1 MACGSFRQHRS
12 PHLRIK
18 TAALLI
24 FLFLTACR
32 SPQAVS
38 SSPELEPVTLQLRWY
53 HQFQTAGYYAALEQG
68 YYRDAGL
75 DVTILPGGPF
85 NTYEEVLSGRAQYGV
100 TNTEVLLHRLD
111 GDPLVALATIFQH
124 SPQVFMVRQD
134 SDIYEPKDLA
144 GRRVGMSTSTR
155 TAELQ
160 AMLLHEGVSLTSLD
174 LVDRTS
180 AYSEYL
186 FDETIDAQ
194 AVYATNEPFVLENAG
209 IPTRLIAPAAYGVDF
224 YGDLLYTT
232 EAELEEH
239 PDRVARFRAASLKGW
254 QYALDHPEETIDIIL
269 ANYDT
274 SHGRDQLTYEAAMMR
289 EYILPDVIEIGHMN
303 PDRWQHIADIYVALG
318 MADPGYTLDG
328 FLYDSTPIFDHG
340 WLYLLIAVAGGI
352 ALLVALAAV
361 GLAVFNR
368 RLHTAVTQR
377 TAQLQTS
384 EQRYRGLFDNSLEA
398 IFIADDQ
405 GYYLDANPAACEML
419 GYTRAELLTMGVWD
433 ISANPDRD
441 LFQQAWNSF
450 KAAGFSKGNYTL
462 RSKDGKLIESEFQ
475 SVANFMPG
483 LHLSALRDV
492 TQRKLAEEERRE
504 IENRFR
510 ALFELSPDAFLLAEV
525 ATGMLV
531 DANPAA
537 EMLLQLP
544 RDQIIGRH
552 HESLYPP
559 DQQPKAHESFRY
571 RPPTTIQEPP
581 PMEIDLVS
589 AAGHRKTVEIRGR
602 NIELAGR
609 EYVFG
614 AFRDISERKQWEK
627 KLQESEA
634 LHRLLFEN
642 APVGIGYYTLDG
654 RVISFNHLAAEMMN
668 GRPQDFVGKSLIELH
683 GEVAGQTF
691 QDRIS
696 AAAVSENTLTFMDFV
711 QMPTGENWFDS
722 SYNRIMNPLGQ
733 VIGVQIIAH
742 DVTATKKAEAALR
755 ESEELYRITI
765 ENISDPI
772 FITDD
777 DGRFTFICPNV
788 MHSLGYTDDEVWALG
803 HINQLFDPPLN
814 TPEFLASG
822 EVHHLDRTISDKHG
836 HPHDFLISAKR
847 VAIKDGTILFTCHDI
862 TELKKAAATL
872 REAEASLRGLVN
884 ATSDVVV
891 LLDADGIIIEGN
903 EKLAQNFGCSRDAL
917 IGKNIY
923 EFMGGPVGEAR
934 GAYMAQVLATGESVR
949 FVDERNGRVFH
960 NIIHPVL
967 DDTGQAVRIAVYARD
982 ITEERQAQAHI
993 REIEAKNQAILEAL
1007 PDMMFMLNQQGEI
1020 VDYRISDAGDL
1031 ILDPE
1036 QVVGSNIQDAMPP
1049 EIVALILDNVARCFE
1064 TGQIQHFEYRLQV
1077 QRGPQDFEA
1086 RMTKSSEAYVLTIVR
1101 NITGRK
1107 TAEVERETLLKQIQ
1121 TQAHLMQKIMDSV
1134 PEGLLLVDPNGVVL
1148 LKNPTAE
1155 AYLSVLADTQSSD
1168 TISHLGAHPLSAF
1181 YIPPTSGQFH
1191 EVQKDDL
1198 TFEIVAQPFTASA
1211 TLEGWLL
1218 LIRDV
1223 TLERE
1228 WQTRS
1233 QQQERLAAVGQLAAG
1248 MAHDFNNILAVISL
1262 YAELLQ
1268 LHPALPLDLLAR
1280 VQIIGDQTHK
1290 ASDLIQQILDFS
1302 RRSLINLQPIDF
1314 QTLLQETIHLLART
1328 LPETIDV
1335 SLVAGDFFPV
1345 IEADATRIQQAL
1357 LNLAVNSRDAMPHG
1371 GALRLEL
1378 TPVHIAKEHPAAPL
1392 DLAPGEWVRLDVM
1405 DTGAGIP
1412 ADILP
1417 HIFEPFF
1424 TTKAPKGNGLGL
1436 AQVYG
1441 IIKQHNGDLTV
1452 TSTPGAG
1459 TQFSIYL
1466 PIVTGGDSVDEA
1478 SEAAAIPQGRGQT
1491 ILVVEDQDLV
1501 RSALADS
1508 LVSLHYEVITAVH
1521 GHEALAIYDASPE
1534 GVDLVITDMI
1544 MPVMGGKELY
1554 YALRKRETA
1563 VPVII
1568 ISGYVTEEERR
1579 DLGKHDQVFWMPKP
1593 PNLQQLAALLAQLL
1607 PIA

>member
-1 MACGSFRQHRS
+1 MASGSFRQYRS

-24 FLFLTACR
+24 FLLLTACR

-38 SSPELEPVTLQLRWY
+38 PSPELEPVTLQLKWY

-100 TNTEVLLHRLD
+100 TNTEVLLHRLH
-111 GDPLVALATIFQH
+111 GDPLVTLAAIFQH

-134 SDIYEPKDLA
+134 SDIYEPKDLI
-144 GRRVGMSTSTR
+144 GRRVGMSTGTR

-160 AMLLHEGVSLTSLD
+160 AMLLKEGVSLTSLQ
-174 LVDRTS
+174 LVDEIDDS
-180 AYSEYL
+180 NDYL

-194 AVYATNEPFVLENAG
+194 GVYATNEPFVLENAG
-209 IPTRLIAPAAYGVDF
+209 IPTRLINPAAYGVDF

-232 EAELEEH
+232 ETELEEH

-254 QYALDHPEETIDIIL
+254 EYAFHNPEETIDIIL
-269 ANYDT
+269 TKYDT
-274 SHGRDQLTYEAAMMR
+274 PLNRDQLAYEAAMMR

-328 FLYDSTPIFDHG
+328 FLYDPLPVFDHG
-340 WLYLLIAVAGGI
+340 RLYLLLAIAGGI

-361 GLAVFNR
+361 GLVVFNR

-384 EQRYRGLFDNSLEA
+384 EQCYRGLFDNSLEA
-398 IFIADDQ
+398 ILIADDQ
-405 GYYLDANPAACEML
+405 GCYLDANPAACEML

-441 LFQQAWNSF
+441 LFQQAWDSF
-450 KAAGFSKGNYTL
+450 IAAGFSKGNYTL
-462 RSKDGKLIESEFQ
+462 RSKDGQFIESEFQ

-504 IENRFR
+504 SENRFR
-510 ALFELSPDAFLLAEV
+510 ALFELSPDAILLAEV

-544 RDQIIGRH
+544 RDQVIGRH

-559 DQQPKAHESFRY
+559 DQQPKALESFAHGPRGLIDEA
-571 RPPTTIQEPP
+571 PPV
-581 PMEIDLVS
+581 EIDLVT
-589 AAGHRKTVEIRGR
+589 AADQRKTVEIRGR
-602 NIELAGR
+602 RIELAGR
-609 EYVFG
+609 EYVLG
-614 AFRDISERKQWEK
+614 AFRDISERKQWED
-627 KLQESEA
+627 KLQESE
-634 LHRLLFEN
+634 
-642 APVGIGYYTLDG
+642 
-654 RVISFNHLAAEMMN
+654 
-668 GRPQDFVGKSLIELH
+668 ELH
-683 GEVAGQTF
+683 
-691 QDRIS
+691 
-696 AAAVSENTLTFMDFV
+696 
-711 QMPTGENWFDS
+711 
-722 SYNRIMNPLGQ
+722 
-733 VIGVQIIAH
+733 
-742 DVTATKKAEAALR
+742 
-755 ESEELYRITI
+755 RITI

-777 DGRFTFICPNV
+777 DGRFTFVYSNILE
-788 MHSLGYTDDEVWALG
+788 SLGYTEADVWAFG
-803 HINQLFDPPLN
+803 YINHLFDPVLLV
-814 TPEFLASG
+814 PEFLAAG
-822 EVHHLDRTISDKHG
+822 EVRHLERAILDKNG
-836 HPHDFLISAKR
+836 HRHDFLIHAKR
-847 VAIKDGTILFTCHDI
+847 VAIKGGTILYTCHDI
-862 TELKKAAATL
+862 TDLKKAAATL

-884 ATSDVVV
+884 ATSDVVI

-903 EKLAQNFGCSRDAL
+903 EKLAQSFGCSRDAL
-917 IGKNIY
+917 VGKNIY
-923 EFMGGPVGEAR
+923 EFMRGPVGEAR
-934 GAYMAQVLATGESVR
+934 SAYMALVLATGESVR

-960 NIIHPVL
+960 NIVHPVL

-982 ITEERQAQAHI
+982 ITEERQAQTHI

-1007 PDMMFMLNQQGEI
+1007 PDMMFMLNQEGEI
-1020 VDYRISDAGDL
+1020 VDCRISDAGDL

-1036 QVVGSNIQDAMPP
+1036 QVVGSNIQDSMPQ
-1049 EIVALILDNVARCFE
+1049 EIVALILHNAARCLE

-1077 QRGPQDFEA
+1077 QRGLQDFEA
-1086 RMTKSSEAYVLTIVR
+1086 RMTKSSEAYVLAIVR
-1101 NITGRK
+1101 NITDRK
-1107 TAEVERETLLKQIQ
+1107 TAEAERETLLKQIQ
-1121 TQAHLMQKIMDSV
+1121 TQAYLMQKIMDSV
-1134 PEGLLLVDPNGVVL
+1134 PEGLLLLDPNGVVL

-1168 TISHLGAHPLSAF
+1168 TLSHLGAHPVTAF
-1181 YIPPTSGQFH
+1181 YNPPTSGKFH
-1191 EVQKDDL
+1191 EVQKDDR

-1211 TLEGWLL
+1211 SLPGWLL

-1345 IEADATRIQQAL
+1345 IEADATRVQQAL

-1378 TPVHIAKEHPAAPL
+1378 TPVHIVKEHPAAPL

-1405 DTGAGIP
+1405 DTGVGMP

-1452 TSTPGAG
+1452 TSTPGVG

-1466 PIVTGGDSVDEA
+1466 PIVTGRESVDET

-1501 RSALADS
+1501 RSALADT
-1508 LVSLHYEVITAVH
+1508 LMSLHYEVITAVH
-1521 GHEALAIYDASPE
+1521 GQEALAIYDASPE
-1534 GVDLVITDMI
+1534 GFDLVITDMI

-1554 YALRKRETA
+1554 YALRQRETA

-1579 DLGKHDQVFWMPKP
+1579 DLEKDHQVFWMPKP

>member
-1 MACGSFRQHRS
+1 MASGLFHPHRS
-12 PHLRIK
+12 PQLSLK
-18 TAALLI
+18 AAAFLI
-24 FLFLTACR
+24 FLLLTACR

-38 SSPELEPVTLQLRWY
+38 PSPELEPVTLQLKWY

-100 TNTEVLLHRLD
+100 TNTEVLLHRLE
-111 GDPLVALATIFQH
+111 GDPFVALAAVFQH

-134 SDIYEPKDLA
+134 SGIYEPKDLV

-160 AMLLHEGVSLTSLD
+160 AMLLHEGVYLTSLD
-174 LVDRTS
+174 LVDRVNDS
-180 AYSEYL
+180 PGYL

-254 QYALDHPEETIDIIL
+254 QYAMDHPEETINIIL
-269 ANYDT
+269 TQYDT
-274 SHGRDQLTYEAAMMR
+274 PLNHDRLTYEAAMMR
-289 EYILPDVIEIGHMN
+289 EYILPDVVEIGHMN
-303 PDRWQHIADIYVALG
+303 ADRWQHIADAYVALG
-318 MADPGYTLDG
+318 MADSGYTFDG
-328 FLYDSTPIFDHG
+328 FLYDPIPVFDHG
-340 WLYLLIAVAGGI
+340 WLYLLLTIAGGV
-352 ALLVALAAV
+352 ALLVVLGAV
-361 GLAVFNR
+361 GLVVFNR

-384 EQRYRGLFDNSLEA
+384 EQRYRSLFDNSLEA
-398 IFIADDQ
+398 ILITDDQ
-405 GYYLDANPAACEML
+405 GCYIDVNPAACEML
-419 GYTRAELLTMGVWD
+419 GYTRAELLAMGVWD
-433 ISANPDRD
+433 ISANPDRG

-462 RSKDGKLIESEFQ
+462 RSKDGKLVESEFQ

-483 LHLSALRDV
+483 LHLSVLRDI

-504 IENRFR
+504 SENRFR
-510 ALFELSPDAFLLAEV
+510 VLFELSPDAILLAEV

-537 EMLLQLP
+537 EILLQLP

-559 DQQPKAHESFRY
+559 DQQPKAYESFRY
-571 RPPTTIQEPP
+571 RPPITVQESPP
-581 PMEIDLVS
+581 VEIDLVS
-589 AAGHRKTVEIRGR
+589 AAGQRKTVEIRGR
-602 NIELAGR
+602 RIELAGR

-627 KLQESEA
+627 KL
-634 LHRLLFEN
+634 
-642 APVGIGYYTLDG
+642 
-654 RVISFNHLAAEMMN
+654 
-668 GRPQDFVGKSLIELH
+668 
-683 GEVAGQTF
+683 
-691 QDRIS
+691 
-696 AAAVSENTLTFMDFV
+696 
-711 QMPTGENWFDS
+711 
-722 SYNRIMNPLGQ
+722 
-733 VIGVQIIAH
+733 
-742 DVTATKKAEAALR
+742 R
-755 ESEELYRITI
+755 ESEELHRITI

-777 DGRFTFICPNV
+777 NGRFTFICPNI

-803 HINQLFDPPLN
+803 CIDQLFDPPLDA
-814 TPEFLASG
+814 PEFLASG
-822 EVHHLDRTISDKHG
+822 EVHNLERIITSKSG

-847 VAIKDGTILFTCHDI
+847 VSIKDGTILFTCHDV

-884 ATSDVVV
+884 ATTDVVV
-891 LLDADGIIIEGN
+891 LLDVDGTIIEGN
-903 EKLAQNFGCSRDAL
+903 EKLALSLGYSRDAL
-917 IGKNIY
+917 VGRSIY
-923 EFMGGPVGEAR
+923 EFMSGPVGEVR
-934 GAYMAQVLATGESVR
+934 HAYMDQVLSTGLPAR

-960 NIIHPVL
+960 NGIYPVL
-967 DDTGQAVRIAVYARD
+967 DDAGQAVRVAVYARD

-993 REIEAKNQAILEAL
+993 REIEAKNKAILEAL
-1007 PDMMFMLNQQGEI
+1007 PDMMFILNHTGDI
-1020 VDYRISDAGDL
+1020 LDFRINNEDDL
-1031 ILDPE
+1031 VLDPE
-1036 QVVGSNIQDAMPP
+1036 QVVGSSIKNSMPQ
-1049 EIVALILDNVARCFE
+1049 EIVALILDNAIRCLE
-1064 TGQIQHFEYRLQV
+1064 TGQVQYFEYPLLV
-1077 QRGPQDFEA
+1077 QRGLQDFEA
-1086 RMTKSSEAYVLTIVR
+1086 RMTKISDQYVLAIVR
-1101 NITGRK
+1101 NITARK
-1107 TAEVERETLLKQIQ
+1107 TAEAEREALLDQIQ
-1121 TQAHLMQKIMDSV
+1121 SQAQLMQKIMDSV
-1134 PEGLLLVDPNGVVL
+1134 PEGLLLLDPTGVVF
-1148 LKNPTAE
+1148 LKNPTAQ
-1155 AYLSVLADTQSSD
+1155 AYLSVLADIQPPD
-1168 TISHLGAHPLSAF
+1168 TLASLGAQPLSTF
-1181 YIPPTSGQFH
+1181 LIPPASGQFH
-1191 EVQKDDL
+1191 EAQTDSQ
-1198 TFEIVAQPFTASA
+1198 TFEIVAQPFTASSV
-1211 TLEGWLL
+1211 LEGWLL
-1218 LIRDV
+1218 LMRDV

-1262 YAELLQ
+1262 YAELLL
-1268 LHPALPLDLLAR
+1268 LHPALPLEVYSR
-1280 VQIIGDQTHK
+1280 VRIIGEQTHQ
-1290 ASDLIQQILDFS
+1290 ATDLIQQILDFS
-1302 RRSLINLQPIDF
+1302 RRSLINLQPVNL
-1314 QTLLQETIHLLART
+1314 QTLVQETIQLLART

-1335 SLVAGDFFPV
+1335 SLLGGDFFPM

-1357 LNLAVNSRDAMPHG
+1357 LNLAVNARDAMPNG

-1378 TPVHIAKEHPAAPL
+1378 APIHIDKEYTTTPL
-1392 DLAPGEWVRLDVM
+1392 DLSPGEWVRLDVV
-1405 DTGAGIP
+1405 DTGMGIP

-1441 IIKQHNGDLTV
+1441 IIKQHNGELTV
-1452 TSTPGAG
+1452 TSTPGVG
-1459 TQFSIYL
+1459 TQFCIYL
-1466 PIVTGGDSVDEA
+1466 PALTSSRLVNEA
-1478 SEAAAIPQGRGQT
+1478 SAEVVVPQGRGQT
-1491 ILVVEDQDLV
+1491 ILVVEDQEMV
-1501 RSALADS
+1501 RLALADTLKS
-1508 LVSLHYEVITAVH
+1508 LNYAVLTAVH
-1521 GHEALAIYDASPE
+1521 GQEALAIYDASPE
-1534 GVDLVITDMI
+1534 DIDLVITDMI
-1544 MPVMGGKELY
+1544 MPVMGGQELY
-1554 YALRKRETA
+1554 DALRERETA

-1579 DLGKHDQVFWMPKP
+1579 DLGKHSQVFWMPKP
-1593 PNLQQLAALLAQLL
+1593 PNFPQLAALLAQLL
-1607 PIA
+1607 PSPEAAHRD